1 LKRVQVRGCEDLTVT
16 QITAIELHQI
26 CKLLN
31 CCVPLR
37 NYVTGVQPALH
48 FGGAI
53 LMKFHSM
60 TPAHEISFDN
70 KISIMHNKQHTQS
83 QMFPSDSQ

>member
-1 LKRVQVRGCEDLTVT
+1 MIFVKIWLKRVQVRGCEDLTLT
-16 QITAIELHQI
+16 QITAVELHQM

-31 CCVPLR
+31 RCVPLR
-37 NYVTGVQPALH
+37 HYVTRVQPALH

-60 TPAHEISFDN
+60 APAY
-70 KISIMHNKQHTQS
+70 
-83 QMFPSDSQ
+83 